1 MPQLGLL
8 IPIVLGV
15 LVLIVIVRAYLP
27 TKPKQGGS

>member
-27 TKPKQGGS
+27 TKPKKSDS